1 MGCPLCGH
9 RPHDHDWAFEADAG
23 YKTELVVTGPRPEL
37 GKAMPDGK
45 VDLLTKHSGDI
56 TTDLVADGFDMNMRP
71 WTRNE
76 LCVVGPPESTCNLR
90 RT

>member
-45 VDLLTKHSGDI
+45 VDLLDLQLLSRDWLKLQSGL
-56 TTDLVADGFDMNMRP
+56 TTDLDGSGKVDSSDFSILGDN
-71 WTRNE
+71 W
-76 LCVVGPPESTCNLR
+76 STGN
-90 RT
+90 